1 MNLENVL
8 LDNFKN
14 NDIRMYFNRN
24 KLILEKEKLDNST
37 DKNNYEI
44 IVDLMLLNEE
54 YKCVDNVFKNI
65 STQNNELDNFD
76 DKSLNTI
83 KQLDIEKFPL
93 VVSSRIYDVL
103 WSKFHDVT
111 CGSNAVKKYLELFEI
126 VYDSEHWV
134 SCLNVIYRATVIAAQ
149 IGKDKQTFQDCINKI
164 IEKLKLMNGNDENFL
179 SIELI
184 ELLDFQKYN
193 DKTML
198 LDFIDK
204 IIAKAKLDNKVHK
217 VESAYNLKLK
227 IEKEQNK
234 KKIIKLEIA
243 EYYEMEAD
251 KKEEND
257 SRNVFNKIHYL
268 QCAIHNYNEAG
279 EKEKSKNAMK
289 KLEESQKNI
298 NKCMA
303 KIKSGTFDCT
313 QMILDIKKD
322 FEELTFQES
331 IIRLVQYTKFYKKDD
346 IKKRVLKNCKDSI
359 SMSLFGEKI
368 VDKEGKTLIELPGL
382 DYDDPEKDE
391 KVFELYMFR
400 EALNLQE
407 IEGFILSIILNEII
421 NKYNFEEDDI
431 RFLVN
436 DNVIIP
442 KGREKIILKGIYLG
456 LKGDYYSSIHI
467 LAPQMENLFRN
478 IAKEVGGIT
487 FTLEN
492 DNTSKVKVLS
502 SVFEIEELNEC
513 YNEDILFLFRGLLN
527 EQAGANIRNDIGH
540 GIMDEEIAN
549 SNLGAYFLSAVIKLC
564 CLTSKDAGNILN
576 NSEKLNKK

>member
-1 MNLENVL
+1 MNLENIL

-14 NDIRMYFNRN
+14 NDIRRYFNRN
-24 KLILEKEKLDNST
+24 KLMLEKEKLDDST
-37 DKNNYEI
+37 DKTNYEI

-76 DKSLNTI
+76 EKSLNTI
-83 KQLDIEKFPL
+83 KQLDTEKFPL

-126 VYDSEHWV
+126 VYDSVHWV
-134 SCLNVIYRATVIAAQ
+134 WCLNIIYRATVIAAQ
-149 IGKDKQTFQDCINKI
+149 IGKDKQPFQDCINKI

-184 ELLDFQKYN
+184 ELLEFQKYN
-193 DKTML
+193 DKPML
-198 LDFIDK
+198 LDFINK

-279 EKEKSKNAMK
+279 EKEKSKKAMK
-289 KLEESQKNI
+289 KLEDSQKNI

-303 KIKSGTFDCT
+303 KIKSRTFDCT

-346 IKKRVLKNCKDSI
+346 IRKRVLKNCKKSI

-391 KVFELYMFR
+391 KIFELYMFR
-400 EALNLQE
+400 ESLNIQE

-421 NKYNFEEDDI
+421 NKYNFEEDEV

-442 KGREKIILKGIYLG
+442 KGRENIILKGIYLG

-513 YNEDILFLFRGLLN
+513 YSEDILFLFRGLLN

-540 GIMDEEIAN
+540 GIMDEERAN

-564 CLTSKDAGNILN
+564 CLTSKDAENILN